1 MPLRP
6 HAAPTPP
13 LPRASAATTSSGP
26 QHQPHHQH
34 HPQHQ
39 QRDDPPWRRRD
50 DGRADDDVEV
60 RDGWQVHGGTRAQR
74 RRRRKQW
81 LQEQG
86 QRQQRQD
93 PRRGGDDALDV
104 EDDDEGD
111 ASAFEAGG
119 ERREQPARGVARPSV
134 RPTEQPAAPPPFTA
148 PPHSR
153 RAVAARSELL
163 RARLD
168 ECRVQGDD
176 EAALRQLESEVVQ
189 ADMATKQAGGSSENK
204 LRLETMGQAR
214 KNERKKAAIGRAEK
228 AFDEACKR
236 RDEAVLEV
244 ESARSKLEFLRDE
257 LEQGL
262 ARHAYL
268 AAQQAAEARPTDEVR
283 TVHSALAALRSAAG
297 VLPPELQ
304 AQLGVVDQAVSRF
317 YPDGGEAKEA
327 LFQAGL
333 AGISDTEI
341 SGQSSDSDTDDE
353 PEVTGELL
361 HEHKEAR
368 REQKAVRAER
378 QAELLSSIDG
388 GGGSVRDIAAKYK
401 QRAEKAAARLRVATE
416 KLEEGRSA
424 ARTRRHAERSAREVQ
439 AREAARGADA
449 SRPGH
454 RGDDDEVIPCP
465 PPCKWR
471 RAGVACGEDSDA
483 TIDETPVLGQPLA
496 TPSAATTST
505 SATAAAAQT
514 CGSAGQASDDG
525 LRHRTHHAQRCGR
538 QEGDGDAGGASSSL
552 HALVADCATM
562 AVQAVSRARVA
573 SAERS
578 RRKDP
583 SAQASLVGLMATRW
597 GRSRAASHDGRAAD
611 DRGTRRGVS
620 PSEARS
626 KSPRGMPRTTTAMEQ
641 G

>member
-1 MPLRP
+1 M
-6 HAAPTPP
+6 
-13 LPRASAATTSSGP
+13 
-26 QHQPHHQH
+26 
-34 HPQHQ
+34 
-39 QRDDPPWRRRD
+39 
-50 DGRADDDVEV
+50 
-60 RDGWQVHGGTRAQR
+60 
-74 RRRRKQW
+74 
-81 LQEQG
+81 
-86 QRQQRQD
+86 
-93 PRRGGDDALDV
+93 
-104 EDDDEGD
+104 
-111 ASAFEAGG
+111 
-119 ERREQPARGVARPSV
+119 
-134 RPTEQPAAPPPFTA
+134 QPAAPPPFAT
-148 PPHSR
+148 PPFSR
-153 RAVAARSELL
+153 RAVAARSEFL

-168 ECRVQGDD
+168 ECRMHGDD
-176 EAALRQLESEVVQ
+176 EAALRQLENEVVQ
-189 ADMATKQAGGSSENK
+189 ADMVTKQAGGTSENK

-214 KNERKKAAIGRAEK
+214 KNARKKAAIGRAEK

-244 ESARSKLEFLRDE
+244 ESARSKLEYLRDE

-304 AQLGVVDQAVSRF
+304 LQLGVVDQAVSRF
-317 YPDGGEAKEA
+317 YPNGGEAKEA

-333 AGISDTEI
+333 AGNSDTEI

-388 GGGSVRDIAAKYK
+388 GGGSVRDIAARYK
-401 QRAEKAAARLRVATE
+401 QRAERAAARLRIATE

-424 ARTRRHAERSAREVQ
+424 ARTRRHAERNAREVR
-439 AREAARGADA
+439 ARDAARGVDA
-449 SRPGH
+449 GRHGH
-454 RGDDDEVIPCP
+454 REDDDEVVPCP
-465 PPCKWR
+465 PPHKWR
-471 RAGVACGEDSDA
+471 RAGDEGGGDSDA

-496 TPSAATTST
+496 TPAAAATSL
-505 SATAAAAQT
+505 SATATAMRT
-514 CGSAGQASDDG
+514 CSPAGQAINDG
-525 LRHRTHHAQRCGR
+525 HQHRAHRAQRRGR
-538 QEGDGDAGGASSSL
+538 QEGDGDAGAVSSSL
-552 HALVADCATM
+552 HTLVADCSTM

-578 RRKDP
+578 RRKGS
-583 SAQASLVGLMATRW
+583 SAQAALVGLMATRW
-597 GRSRAASHDGRAAD
+597 CRSRAASHDGHAAD

-626 KSPRGMPRTTTAMEQ
+626 KSPRGMPRTSTAMEQ